1 MPKQKKTMNLTLV
14 IPEGESFTYRTKNVR
29 KSSVIMVETV
39 MFSGG
44 SIITLKSGKVLQCD
58 ESVETVFHMMQ
69 K

>member
-1 MPKQKKTMNLTLV
+1 MPKQKKTMNLTLI

-29 KSSVIMVETV
+29 KSSVIMVETP

-44 SIITLKSGKVLQCD
+44 SIITLKNGKVHQCD